1 MKLTQLKLAFVLPGV
16 FALSACAAFA
26 AAPPTQITLHQQD
39 SGHRYA
45 VHVGDT
51 VKVDLLDSFPGPGSS
66 TIWTADTSNGSVLA
80 RISTSRETPAKFV
93 GGKAHYVAT
102 FQAQKSGEATIKM
115 TGVAHCEAMNPAFCP
130 QPSGAITVT
139 VS

>member
-1 MKLTQLKLAFVLPGV
+1 MKLAQLKVAFLLPGV
-16 FALSACAAFA
+16 FALSACTAFA
-26 AAPPTQITLHQQD
+26 AAPPSQITLHQQD
-39 SGHRYA
+39 SGRRDA

-51 VKVDLLDSFPGPGSS
+51 VEVDLLDSFPAPGSS

-80 RISTSRETPAKFV
+80 LISSSRETPARFV
-93 GGKAHYVAT
+93 GSTAHYVAT
-102 FQAQKSGEATIKM
+102 FKAQKSGEATIKM
-115 TGVAHCEAMNPAFCP
+115 TGVAHCEAMNPAYCP